1 MNTLCRRESAAK
13 NRFMRHLQ
21 MTFSGVFLLLIVR
34 LLESGYRKS
43 DTQVRK
49 VDDGSAFE
57 GNGEENKRQTDTHA
71 IYADLSRGYE
81 IWAML
86 RWN

>member
-1 MNTLCRRESAAK
+1 
-13 NRFMRHLQ
+13 MRHLQ
-21 MTFSGVFLLLIVR
+21 MTSSGVFLLLIVR

>member
-1 MNTLCRRESAAK
+1 
-13 NRFMRHLQ
+13 

-57 GNGEENKRQTDTHA
+57 GNGERCDGVG
-71 IYADLSRGYE
+71 SGRGRGAVE
-81 IWAML
+81 EFRAA
-86 RWN
+86 